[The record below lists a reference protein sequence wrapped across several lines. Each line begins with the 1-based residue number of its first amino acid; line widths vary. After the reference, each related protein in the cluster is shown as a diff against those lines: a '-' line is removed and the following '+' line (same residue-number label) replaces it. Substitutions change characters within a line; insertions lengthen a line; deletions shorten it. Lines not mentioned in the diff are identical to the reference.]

1 MNQRLGPFEVAPEQ
15 RHHHCHQPHD
25 DPERPL
31 NGLVGHRRRSSTN
44 GRRSSHRTTWAFQ
57 QISRHGGHIWPINGR
72 VMGTSCLAYLS
83 VSWARSIAILGPC
96 VLALLADRPAHPHR
110 RSRLRLVSLTV
121 HDAAL
126 VRRHWCRHWPTRPH
140 GVAGAVLWFWN
151 PMGLVAGTIPPPM
164 RTISLVAIGTLPL
177 RIASASRILLC
188 ASASC
193 HAGVDR
199 TR

>member
-44 GRRSSHRTTWAFQ
+44 ARRSSHRTTWAFQ

-83 VSWARSIAILGPC
+83 VSWAGSLAILGPC
-96 VLALLADRPAHPHR
+96 VLALLADRPARPPAR
-110 RSRLRLVSLTV
+110 LCGDRLRPVPLFSHLARRYRSAINGRSDT
-121 HDAAL
+121 DPL
-126 VRRHWCRHWPTRPH
+126 VR
-140 GVAGAVLWFWN
+140 FWDSL
-151 PMGLVAGTIPPPM
+151 GLVATTDVRAPRSPPP
-164 RTISLVAIGTLPL
+164 
-177 RIASASRILLC
+177 
-188 ASASC
+188 
-193 HAGVDR
+193 
-199 TR
+199 